1 MSHWLIWYFRLQG
14 PFVHSGNDLM
24 LYCTE
29 NMGSSLLI
37 YLITLQLCLCTI
49 SLCAQARQS
58 FRSRS
63 RCVPVF
69 LLLRQRRQWLF
80 VYILPLFSRPN
91 PCTVLLS
98 LFIYIS
104 WISWCH
110 WLLLLKQLEQLVQ
123 CYLTE
128 VTFICIPPLVVL
140 VHDGWIGCLFRQRWC
155 WYFTHKYMV
164 ALAWVILMI
173 KLIILPRA

>member
-29 NMGSSLLI
+29 NRGSSLLI

-49 SLCAQARQS
+49 YVHKQDS

-69 LLLRQRRQWLF
+69 LLLRQRPQWLF
-80 VYILPLFSRPN
+80 VCILPLFSRPN
-91 PCTVLLS
+91 PCTVFLS

-123 CYLTE
+123 CYLIEVTYIYIYSPISRLGSWWLDWLLVQTE
-128 VTFICIPPLVVL
+128 V
-140 VHDGWIGCLFRQRWC
+140 
-155 WYFTHKYMV
+155 M
-164 ALAWVILMI
+164 
-173 KLIILPRA
+173 LIFHTQIYGGLGMSYSND